1 MPVNQSVFRHWL
13 IRKGDLLEMGAYGD
27 SRVRH
32 LILGST
38 TSKLIHTSLVPI
50 LLSRWEAGCCLF
62 PSCSQRPCS
71 ASLEALGITCGVVRS
86 GTSVDVNNLWMALS
100 DRFVTLYLLGYQP
113 VK

>member
-1 MPVNQSVFRHWL
+1 MPVNQSVFRRCL
-13 IRKGDLLEMGAYGD
+13 IRKGDLLEMGAFGD

-50 LLSRWEAGCCLF
+50 LLSPWEAGYCLF
-62 PSCSQRPCS
+62 PSCSQRRCS
-71 ASLEALGITCGVVRS
+71 ASLEAPGVIYGVARS
-86 GTSVDVNNLWMALS
+86 GASADVNNLWMSLS
-100 DRFVTLYLLGYQP
+100 NGFVTLHLLGYQS